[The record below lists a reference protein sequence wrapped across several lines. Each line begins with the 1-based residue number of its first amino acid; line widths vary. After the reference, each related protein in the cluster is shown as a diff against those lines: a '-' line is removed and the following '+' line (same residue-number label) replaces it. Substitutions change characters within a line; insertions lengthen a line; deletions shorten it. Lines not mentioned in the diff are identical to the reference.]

1 MIRLMIHSLFTLL
14 THFEIIL
21 RFCIFCDDLCRAGRS
36 LTVEAEVGRGRVVGE
51 ATACHGLPARPASRP
66 PGSHRIPAIPTFS
79 MALGCWTSL
88 DYGAKKPAA
97 IAAISEANHFY
108 HFYHFYL
115 PSIFSNHN
123 FTSTSVHLHVAPTIP
138 GQCVRELEGGG
149 IMVTNRGV

>member
-1 MIRLMIHSLFTLL
+1 
-14 THFEIIL
+14 
-21 RFCIFCDDLCRAGRS
+21 
-36 LTVEAEVGRGRVVGE
+36 
-51 ATACHGLPARPASRP
+51 
-66 PGSHRIPAIPTFS
+66 